1 MWIGSNAPQGAHWS
15 QSTSGDLNRLMK
27 AQRTVE
33 RQNGTLAIGK
43 QPVASSRA
51 WRPAMMTTKPS
62 PGLATSRCW
71 VRLRRKTS
79 TLVNRPSGSV
89 GRAVEE
95 TSLAERAVTSQEET

>member
-1 MWIGSNAPQGAHWS
+1 MELW
-15 QSTSGDLNRLMK
+15 RLVNSLL
-27 AQRTVE
+27 RRHV
-33 RQNGTLAIGK
+33 LF
-43 QPVASSRA
+43 RA
-51 WRPAMMTTKPS
+51 WRHAVMTTKPS

-95 TSLAERAVTSQEET
+95 TSLAERAVTSQEVT